1 MCSICVVFCA
11 ITPCIAFF
19 DTLFVSLSH
28 FTCSAH
34 PSERKGALSVYHDI
48 KKNEFKEHV
57 GNAFFVCGYVS
68 FLLVS
73 CAFTRSFPA
82 RNKDWMKS
90 LSVVVMKSTALHIYN
105 VSKCTSVSRFSMRM
119 LQRDCHN
126 LSLSVDFLNELA
138 LRLSEIRCQ

>member
-1 MCSICVVFCA
+1 MCSVFVFCA

-19 DTLFVSLSH
+19 DTVFVSLSH

-34 PSERKGALSVYHDI
+34 PSERKEALSVYHDI

-57 GNAFFVCGYVS
+57 GNVFLVCGCAS
-68 FLLVS
+68 FLLVF
-73 CAFTRSFPA
+73 CALTRSFPA

-90 LSVVVMKSTALHIYN
+90 LSLVVMKPTALHIYN
-105 VSKCTSVSRFSMRM
+105 VSKCTSVSKFSMRV

-126 LSLSVDFLNELA
+126 LSVNVDLLKELA